1 MKKRFTAGV
10 LLAIFTFLFL
20 ETEYLFVNIMGTLSN
35 SRQAV
40 SAQGIVLGVSVIG
53 FLLYALFHRIKS
65 AFVKRVVTVVVPLVM
80 AVCLSLLYEADSYA
94 ICLFVGCVVFVL
106 LGLFGSALH
115 YHALFYAGRDS
126 HLALL
131 IGVAYALGLLFQFI
145 CNNLVRSQM
154 VQLIFVFILFAAT
167 VYYLLIRK
175 EAVELEPVDKGGK
188 QKKITGYILVLCVL
202 CMTMIFAALDNAV
215 TLQHAK
221 GSLDVGQWP
230 RLLLAVSGILAG
242 LLFDLKNH
250 RYMSI
255 VMFCVTLLSVLC
267 VLVIVTGGS
276 VLAGLVIFYLSSGF
290 FVVYFTTRFMNYA
303 VQSSIPALWAG
314 MGRAVNNAGA
324 AVVTAGSIALVE
336 GGNVILIS
344 SVVLVLFALISITMF
359 ATERRQGKKKTE
371 DVQALDLGAFAEKYS
386 LTKRETEV
394 LEALLNSDD
403 SAKDLA
409 KQLFISRAALYRH
422 ISSLNE
428 KTGTKSRIGLI
439 QFYYQQKNEE

>member
-35 SRQAV
+35 SQQAV
-40 SAQGIVLGVSVIG
+40 RAQGIVLGTSVIG
-53 FLLYALFHRIKS
+53 FLLYALFYRIKS
-65 AFVKRVVTVVVPLVM
+65 AAAKKVVTVMFPIVM
-80 AVCLSLLYEADSYA
+80 AVCLFFLYEADSYA

-115 YHALFYAGRDS
+115 YHALFYVGRDS

-131 IGVAYALGLLFQFI
+131 IGAAYALGLLFQFI

-154 VQLIFVFILFAAT
+154 IQLILVFILFAAT
-167 VYYLLIRK
+167 VYYLLMQK
-175 EAVELEPVDKGGK
+175 EAVEMELVAEGEK
-188 QKKITGYILVLCVL
+188 QEKITGLLLILCIL
-202 CMTMIFAALDNAV
+202 CMTMIFATLDNAV
-215 TLQHAK
+215 TLQHAR

-276 VLAGLVIFYLSSGF
+276 VFAGLVIFYLSSGF

-324 AVVTAGSIALVE
+324 AVVTAGSIAPVE

-344 SVVLVLFALISITMF
+344 SVVLVLFALISIAMF
-359 ATERRQGKKKTE
+359 ATERQQGKKKTE

-403 SAKDLA
+403 SAQDLA

>member
-1 MKKRFTAGV
+1 MKR
-10 LLAIFTFLFL
+10 
-20 ETEYLFVNIMGTLSN
+20 
-35 SRQAV
+35 
-40 SAQGIVLGVSVIG
+40 IVTPSV
-53 FLLYALFHRIKS
+53 F
-65 AFVKRVVTVVVPLVM
+65 
-80 AVCLSLLYEADSYA
+80 
-94 ICLFVGCVVFVL
+94 FVGCVVFVL

-115 YHALFYAGRDS
+115 YHALFYVGRDS

-188 QKKITGYILVLCVL
+188 RKKITGYILVLCVL

-242 LLFDLKNH
+242 FLFDLKNR

-324 AVVTAGSIALVE
+324 AVVTGGSIALVE

-344 SVVLVLFALISITMF
+344 SVVLVLFALISIAMF
-359 ATERRQGKKKTE
+359 ATERQQGKKKTE

-394 LEALLNSDD
+394 FEALLNSDD

>member
-40 SAQGIVLGVSVIG
+40 STQGIVLGVSVIG

-65 AFVKRVVTVVVPLVM
+65 AFVKRVVTVMFPLIM
-80 AVCLSLLYEADSYA
+80 AVCLFFLYEADSYA
-94 ICLFVGCVVFVL
+94 ICLFAGCVVFVL

-115 YHALFYAGRDS
+115 YYALFYVGRDS

-175 EAVELEPVDKGGK
+175 EAVELEPVDKGEK

-242 LLFDLKNH
+242 FLFDLKKH

-324 AVVTAGSIALVE
+324 A
-336 GGNVILIS
+336 
-344 SVVLVLFALISITMF
+344 
-359 ATERRQGKKKTE
+359 E
-371 DVQALDLGAFAEKYS
+371 D
-386 LTKRETEV
+386 R
-394 LEALLNSDD
+394 
-403 SAKDLA
+403 
-409 KQLFISRAALYRH
+409 
-422 ISSLNE
+422 
-428 KTGTKSRIGLI
+428 
-439 QFYYQQKNEE
+439 

>member
-40 SAQGIVLGVSVIG
+40 STQGIVLGVSVIG

-65 AFVKRVVTVVVPLVM
+65 AFVKRVVTVMFPLIM
-80 AVCLSLLYEADSYA
+80 AVCLFFLYEADSYA
-94 ICLFVGCVVFVL
+94 ICLFAGCVVFVL

-115 YHALFYAGRDS
+115 YHALFYVGRDS

-175 EAVELEPVDKGGK
+175 EAVELEPVDKGEK

-242 LLFDLKNH
+242 FLFDLKNH

-324 AVVTAGSIALVE
+324 AVVT
-336 GGNVILIS
+336 GGLYYLDMLYS
-344 SVVLVLFALISITMF
+344 TYQ
-359 ATERRQGKKKTE
+359 EKDRRC
-371 DVQALDLGAFAEKYS
+371 
-386 LTKRETEV
+386 
-394 LEALLNSDD
+394 
-403 SAKDLA
+403 
-409 KQLFISRAALYRH
+409 
-422 ISSLNE
+422 
-428 KTGTKSRIGLI
+428 TGT
-439 QFYYQQKNEE
+439 

>member
-35 SRQAV
+35 SQQAV
-40 SAQGIVLGVSVIG
+40 RAQGIVLGTSVIG
-53 FLLYALFHRIKS
+53 FLLYALFYRIKS
-65 AFVKRVVTVVVPLVM
+65 AFAKRVVTVMFPIVM
-80 AVCLSLLYEADSYA
+80 AVCLFFLYEADSYA

-115 YHALFYAGRDS
+115 YHALFYVGRDS

-131 IGVAYALGLLFQFI
+131 IGAAYALGLLFQFI
-145 CNNLVRSQM
+145 CNNLVRSQV

-167 VYYLLIRK
+167 VYYLLMQK
-175 EAVELEPVDKGGK
+175 EAVEMELLAEGEK
-188 QKKITGYILVLCVL
+188 QEKITGLLLILCIL
-202 CMTMIFAALDNAV
+202 CMTMIFATLDNAV
-215 TLQHAK
+215 TLQHAR

-276 VLAGLVIFYLSSGF
+276 VFAGLVIFYLSSGF
-290 FVVYFTTRFMNYA
+290 FVVYFTTRFVNYA

-314 MGRAVNNAGA
+314 MGRAVNNVGA

-336 GGNVILIS
+336 GGNVSLIS
-344 SVVLVLFALISITMF
+344 SVVLVLFALISIAMF
-359 ATERRQGKKKTE
+359 ATERQQGKKKTE

-403 SAKDLA
+403 SAQDLA

>member
-94 ICLFVGCVVFVL
+94 ICFFVGCVVFVL

-115 YHALFYAGRDS
+115 YHALFYVGRDS

-221 GSLDVGQWP
+221 
-230 RLLLAVSGILAG
+230 
-242 LLFDLKNH
+242 
-250 RYMSI
+250 
-255 VMFCVTLLSVLC
+255 
-267 VLVIVTGGS
+267 
-276 VLAGLVIFYLSSGF
+276 
-290 FVVYFTTRFMNYA
+290 
-303 VQSSIPALWAG
+303 
-314 MGRAVNNAGA
+314 
-324 AVVTAGSIALVE
+324 
-336 GGNVILIS
+336 
-344 SVVLVLFALISITMF
+344 
-359 ATERRQGKKKTE
+359 
-371 DVQALDLGAFAEKYS
+371 
-386 LTKRETEV
+386 
-394 LEALLNSDD
+394 
-403 SAKDLA
+403 
-409 KQLFISRAALYRH
+409 
-422 ISSLNE
+422 
-428 KTGTKSRIGLI
+428 
-439 QFYYQQKNEE
+439 

>member
-35 SRQAV
+35 SQQAV
-40 SAQGIVLGVSVIG
+40 RAQGMVLGTSVIG
-53 FLLYALFHRIKS
+53 FLLYALFYRIKS
-65 AFVKRVVTVVVPLVM
+65 AFAKRVVTVMFPIVM
-80 AVCLSLLYEADSYA
+80 AVCLFFLYEADSYA

-115 YHALFYAGRDS
+115 YHALFYVGRDS

-154 VQLIFVFILFAAT
+154 VQLILVFILFAAT
-167 VYYLLIRK
+167 VYYLLMQK
-175 EAVELEPVDKGGK
+175 EAVEMELVAEGEK
-188 QKKITGYILVLCVL
+188 QEKITGLLLILCIL
-202 CMTMIFAALDNAV
+202 CMTMIFATLDNAV
-215 TLQHAK
+215 TLQHAR

-276 VLAGLVIFYLSSGF
+276 VFAGLVIFYLSSGF

-303 VQSSIPALWAG
+303 VQSSIPALWASG
-314 MGRAVNNAGA
+314 KQCGSGRRDRRLDCSGRRWKCDFDFFCGAGA
-324 AVVTAGSIALVE
+324 FCAYQHYDVCDGEAAGKE
-336 GGNVILIS
+336 KD
-344 SVVLVLFALISITMF
+344 
-359 ATERRQGKKKTE
+359 RRCT
-371 DVQALDLGAFAEKYS
+371 GA
-386 LTKRETEV
+386 
-394 LEALLNSDD
+394 
-403 SAKDLA
+403 
-409 KQLFISRAALYRH
+409 
-422 ISSLNE
+422 
-428 KTGTKSRIGLI
+428 
-439 QFYYQQKNEE
+439 

>member
-35 SRQAV
+35 SQQAV
-40 SAQGIVLGVSVIG
+40 RAQGIVLGTSVIG
-53 FLLYALFHRIKS
+53 FLLYALFYRIKS
-65 AFVKRVVTVVVPLVM
+65 AFVKRVVTVMFPIVM
-80 AVCLSLLYEADSYA
+80 AVCLFFLYEADSYA

-115 YHALFYAGRDS
+115 YHALFYVGRDS

-131 IGVAYALGLLFQFI
+131 VGVAYALGLLFQFI
-145 CNNLVRSQM
+145 CNNLVCSQM
-154 VQLIFVFILFAAT
+154 IQLILVFILFAAT
-167 VYYLLIRK
+167 VYYLLMQK
-175 EAVELEPVDKGGK
+175 EAVEMELVAGGEK
-188 QKKITGYILVLCVL
+188 QEKITGLLLILCIL
-202 CMTMIFAALDNAV
+202 CMTMIFATLDNAV
-215 TLQHAK
+215 TLQHAR

-344 SVVLVLFALISITMF
+344 SVVLVLFALISIAMF
-359 ATERRQGKKKTE
+359 ATERQQGKKKTE

-394 LEALLNSDD
+394 LEALLNFDD

>member
-115 YHALFYAGRDS
+115 YHALFYVGRDS

-167 VYYLLIRK
+167 VYYLLIR
-175 EAVELEPVDKGGK
+175 KGGK

-242 LLFDLKNH
+242 FLFDLKNR

-324 AVVTAGSIALVE
+324 AVVTGGSIALVE

-344 SVVLVLFALISITMF
+344 SVVLALFVLISIAMF
-359 ATERRQGKKKTE
+359 ATERQQGKKKTE
-371 DVQALDLGAFAEKYS
+371 DAQALDLGAFAEKYS

-394 LEALLNSDD
+394 FEALLNSDD

>member
-53 FLLYALFHRIKS
+53 FVLYALFHRIKS
-65 AFVKRVVTVVVPLVM
+65 AFVKRVVTVMFPLIM
-80 AVCLSLLYEADSYA
+80 AVCLFFLYEADSYA

-115 YHALFYAGRDS
+115 YYALFYVGRDS

-131 IGVAYALGLLFQFI
+131 IGAAYALGLLFQFI

-175 EAVELEPVDKGGK
+175 EAVELEPVDKGEK

-250 RYMSI
+250 RY
-255 VMFCVTLLSVLC
+255 
-267 VLVIVTGGS
+267 
-276 VLAGLVIFYLSSGF
+276 IFLSSSLNRQELILVMAHELGHALLDRKSNC
-290 FVVYFTTRFMNYA
+290 YFIRN
-303 VQSSIPALWAG
+303 
-314 MGRAVNNAGA
+314 
-324 AVVTAGSIALVE
+324 
-336 GGNVILIS
+336 
-344 SVVLVLFALISITMF
+344 
-359 ATERRQGKKKTE
+359 KT
-371 DVQALDLGAFAEKYS
+371 F
-386 LTKRETEV
+386 
-394 LEALLNSDD
+394 LLNSKLERRANLFAAYLLISDEMI
-403 SAKDLA
+403 SEYKECTIEQFCQGTGYPKELVELRL
-409 KQLFISRAALYRH
+409 KQPTAF
-422 ISSLNE
+422 
-428 KTGTKSRIGLI
+428 
-439 QFYYQQKNEE
+439 

>member
-40 SAQGIVLGVSVIG
+40 STQGIVLGVSVIG

-65 AFVKRVVTVVVPLVM
+65 AFVKRVVTVMFPLIM
-80 AVCLSLLYEADSYA
+80 AVCLFFLYEADSYA
-94 ICLFVGCVVFVL
+94 ICLFAGCVVFVL

-115 YHALFYAGRDS
+115 YHALFYVGRDS

-175 EAVELEPVDKGGK
+175 EAVELEPVDKGEK

-242 LLFDLKNH
+242 FLFDLKNH

-267 VLVIVTGGS
+267 VCRTCYFLFVIRIFRCLFYDEIYELCGTEFHSCTLGRHGTSGKQCGSGGRDRRFDS
-276 VLAGLVIFYLSSGF
+276 LSRRWECNFDF
-290 FVVYFTTRFMNYA
+290 FCCV
-303 VQSSIPALWAG
+303 
-314 MGRAVNNAGA
+314 
-324 AVVTAGSIALVE
+324 
-336 GGNVILIS
+336 
-344 SVVLVLFALISITMF
+344 
-359 ATERRQGKKKTE
+359 
-371 DVQALDLGAFAEKYS
+371 GAFCAYQHCDVCDGEAAGKEKD
-386 LTKRETEV
+386 R
-394 LEALLNSDD
+394 
-403 SAKDLA
+403 
-409 KQLFISRAALYRH
+409 RC
-422 ISSLNE
+422 
-428 KTGTKSRIGLI
+428 TGT
-439 QFYYQQKNEE
+439 

>member
-53 FLLYALFHRIKS
+53 FVLYALFHRIKS
-65 AFVKRVVTVVVPLVM
+65 AFVKRVVTVMFPLIM
-80 AVCLSLLYEADSYA
+80 AVCLFFLYEADSYA

-115 YHALFYAGRDS
+115 YHALFYVGRDS

-131 IGVAYALGLLFQFI
+131 IGV
-145 CNNLVRSQM
+145 
-154 VQLIFVFILFAAT
+154 
-167 VYYLLIRK
+167 
-175 EAVELEPVDKGGK
+175 DKGGK
-188 QKKITGYILVLCVL
+188 RKKITGYILVLCVL

-242 LLFDLKNH
+242 FLFDLKKH

-324 AVVTAGSIALVE
+324 AVVTGGSIALVE

-344 SVVLVLFALISITMF
+344 SVVLVLFALISIAMF
-359 ATERRQGKKKTE
+359 ATERQQGKKKTE
-371 DVQALDLGAFAEKYS
+371 DAQALDLGAFAEKYS

>member
-115 YHALFYAGRDS
+115 YHALFYVGRDS

-242 LLFDLKNH
+242 FLFDLKNR

-324 AVVTAGSIALVE
+324 AVVTGGSIALV
-336 GGNVILIS
+336 
-344 SVVLVLFALISITMF
+344 
-359 ATERRQGKKKTE
+359 
-371 DVQALDLGAFAEKYS
+371 
-386 LTKRETEV
+386 
-394 LEALLNSDD
+394 
-403 SAKDLA
+403 
-409 KQLFISRAALYRH
+409 
-422 ISSLNE
+422 
-428 KTGTKSRIGLI
+428 
-439 QFYYQQKNEE
+439 

>member
-40 SAQGIVLGVSVIG
+40 STQGIVLGVSVIG

-65 AFVKRVVTVVVPLVM
+65 AFVKRVVTVMFPLIM
-80 AVCLSLLYEADSYA
+80 AVCLFFLYEADSYA
-94 ICLFVGCVVFVL
+94 ICLFAGCVVFVL

-115 YHALFYAGRDS
+115 YHALFYVGRDS

-175 EAVELEPVDKGGK
+175 EAVELEPVDKGEK

-242 LLFDLKNH
+242 FLFDLKNH

-255 VMFCVTLLSVLC
+255 VMFCVTLLS
-267 VLVIVTGGS
+267 
-276 VLAGLVIFYLSSGF
+276 LS
-290 FVVYFTTRFMNYA
+290 
-303 VQSSIPALWAG
+303 
-314 MGRAVNNAGA
+314 
-324 AVVTAGSIALVE
+324 
-336 GGNVILIS
+336 LI
-344 SVVLVLFALISITMF
+344 
-359 ATERRQGKKKTE
+359 
-371 DVQALDLGAFAEKYS
+371 
-386 LTKRETEV
+386 
-394 LEALLNSDD
+394 
-403 SAKDLA
+403 
-409 KQLFISRAALYRH
+409 H
-422 ISSLNE
+422 I
-428 KTGTKSRIGLI
+428 
-439 QFYYQQKNEE
+439 

>member
-1 MKKRFTAGV
+1 MKKRFTVGV

-53 FLLYALFHRIKS
+53 FVLYALFHRIKS
-65 AFVKRVVTVVVPLVM
+65 AFVKRVVTVMFPLIM
-80 AVCLSLLYEADSYA
+80 AVCLFFLYEADSYA

-115 YHALFYAGRDS
+115 YHALFYVGRDS

-175 EAVELEPVDKGGK
+175 EAVELEPVDKGEK

-202 CMTMIFAALDNAV
+202 CMTMIFAALDNVV

-242 LLFDLKNH
+242 FLFDLKKH

-255 VMFCVTLLSVLC
+255 VMFCVTCRL
-267 VLVIVTGGS
+267 
-276 VLAGLVIFYLSSGF
+276 
-290 FVVYFTTRFMNYA
+290 
-303 VQSSIPALWAG
+303 
-314 MGRAVNNAGA
+314 
-324 AVVTAGSIALVE
+324 
-336 GGNVILIS
+336 
-344 SVVLVLFALISITMF
+344 
-359 ATERRQGKKKTE
+359 
-371 DVQALDLGAFAEKYS
+371 
-386 LTKRETEV
+386 
-394 LEALLNSDD
+394 
-403 SAKDLA
+403 
-409 KQLFISRAALYRH
+409 
-422 ISSLNE
+422 
-428 KTGTKSRIGLI
+428 
-439 QFYYQQKNEE
+439 

>member
-35 SRQAV
+35 SQQAV
-40 SAQGIVLGVSVIG
+40 RAQGIVLGTSVIG
-53 FLLYALFHRIKS
+53 FLLYALFYRIKS
-65 AFVKRVVTVVVPLVM
+65 AAAKKVVTVMFPIVM
-80 AVCLSLLYEADSYA
+80 AVCLFFLYEADSYA
-94 ICLFVGCVVFVL
+94 ICLLVGCVVFVL

-115 YHALFYAGRDS
+115 YHALFYVCRDS

-131 IGVAYALGLLFQFI
+131 IGAAYALGLLFQFI

-154 VQLIFVFILFAAT
+154 VQLILVFILFAAT
-167 VYYLLIRK
+167 VYYLLMQK
-175 EAVELEPVDKGGK
+175 EAVEMELVAEGEK
-188 QKKITGYILVLCVL
+188 QEKITGLLLILCIL
-202 CMTMIFAALDNAV
+202 CMTMIFATLDNAV
-215 TLQHAK
+215 TLQHAR

-242 LLFDLKNH
+242 VLFDLKNH

-276 VLAGLVIFYLSSGF
+276 VFAGLVIFYLSSGF

-314 MGRAVNNAGA
+314 MGNNAGA